1 MTYLQIINA
10 VMRRLRETEVTDVNA
25 TDYSKLIGEY
35 VNSVKKEVEAA
46 WDWNALRT
54 TLTLNTTTGIF
65 NYTLLGSGSRF
76 RVSDVVND
84 TSNYMLQQKGAKWM
98 NQRFL
103 TVDTQLSTPSFYSFN
118 GVDTNLDS
126 KVDLYPVPDG
136 VYVLRFNVTIPQ
148 DDLEANTDTLQ
159 IPSEPIIQG
168 ALARAISERG
178 EDGGRLSNDQYLLY
192 RSAMADEIAI
202 EAGRFSDETIWYS
215 V

>member
-10 VMRRLRETEVTDVNA
+10 VLRRLRETEVTDVDE

-54 TLTLNTTTGIF
+54 TLTLNTVASTF
-65 NYTLLGSGSRF
+65 NYTLIGSGSRF
-76 RVSDVVND
+76 RLSDVVND
-84 TSNYMLQQKGAKWM
+84 TSNYMMQPRSAQWM

-103 TVDTQLSTPSFYSFN
+103 TVDQQLSTPSFYSFN
-118 GVDTNLDS
+118 GVDSNQDS
-126 KVDLYPVPDG
+126 AVDLYPIPDG
-136 VYVLRFNVTIPQ
+136 VYTIRFNVTIPQ
-148 DDLEANTDTLQ
+148 DDLVANTDTLL
-159 IPSEPIIQG
+159 IPSEPVIQG
-168 ALARAISERG
+168 TLARAISERG

-192 RSAMADEIAI
+192 RSALADEIAI
-202 EAGRFSDETIWYS
+202 EAGRFSDETIWYT

>member
-10 VMRRLRETEVTDVNA
+10 VMRRLRETEVTDVNS

-46 WDWNALRT
+46 WNWNALRT

-84 TSNYMLQQKGAKWM
+84 TSNYMLQQKSALWM

-126 KVDLYPVPDG
+126 KVDLYPIPDG

-148 DDLEANTDTLQ
+148 DDLIENSDTLQ

-192 RSAMADEIAI
+192 RSAMSDEIAI
-202 EAGRFSDETIWYS
+202 EAGRFSDETVWYS

>member
-10 VMRRLRETEVTDVNA
+10 VMRRLREAEVTDVNE

-84 TSNYMLQQKGAKWM
+84 TSNYMLQQKSAKWM

-126 KVDLYPVPDG
+126 KVDIYPVPDG

-148 DDLEANTDTLQ
+148 DDLEVNTDTLQ
-159 IPSEPIIQG
+159 VPSEPIIQG

-192 RSAMADEIAI
+192 RSALSDEIAI

>member
-10 VMRRLRETEVTDVNA
+10 VLRRLRETEVTDVNE

-54 TLTLNTTTGIF
+54 TLTLNTEDGVF

-84 TSNYMLQQKGAKWM
+84 TSNYMLQQKGSAWM
-98 NQRFL
+98 NRRFL
-103 TVDTQLSTPSFYSFN
+103 TVDTQRSTPSFYSFN
-118 GVDTNLDS
+118 GVDSNLDS
-126 KVDLYPVPDG
+126 AVDLYPVPDG
-136 VYVLRFNVTIPQ
+136 VYTLRFNVTIPQ
-148 DDLEANTDTLQ
+148 DDLADNTDILQ
-159 IPSEPIIQG
+159 IPSEPVIQG
-168 ALARAISERG
+168 TLARAISERG
-178 EDGGRLSNDQYLLY
+178 EDGGRLSNDQYILY

-202 EAGRFSDETIWYS
+202 EAGRFSDETVWYP

>member
-10 VMRRLRETEVTDVNA
+10 VLRRLRETEVTDVDE

-35 VNSVKKEVEAA
+35 VNSVKKEVESA

-54 TLTLNTTTGIF
+54 TLTLNTVASTF
-65 NYTLLGSGSRF
+65 NYTLIGSGSRF

-84 TSNYMLQQKGAKWM
+84 TSNYMMQPRSAQWM

-103 TVDTQLSTPSFYSFN
+103 TVDQQLSTPSFYSFN
-118 GVDTNLDS
+118 GVDSNQDS
-126 KVDLYPVPDG
+126 AVDLYPIPDG
-136 VYVLRFNVTIPQ
+136 VYTIRFNVTIPQ
-148 DDLEANTDTLQ
+148 DDLVANTDTLL
-159 IPSEPIIQG
+159 IPSEPVIQG
-168 ALARAISERG
+168 TLARAISERG

-192 RSAMADEIAI
+192 RSALADEIAI
-202 EAGRFSDETIWYS
+202 EAGRFSDETIWYT

>member
-46 WDWNALRT
+46 WNWNALRT

-84 TSNYMLQQKGAKWM
+84 TSNYMLQQKSALWM

-126 KVDLYPVPDG
+126 KVDLYPIPDG

-148 DDLEANTDTLQ
+148 DDLIENSDTLQ

-192 RSAMADEIAI
+192 RSAMSDEIAI
-202 EAGRFSDETIWYS
+202 EAGRFSDETVWYS

>member
-10 VMRRLRETEVTDVNA
+10 VLRRLRETEVTDVDE

-35 VNSVKKEVEAA
+35 VNSVKKEVESA

-54 TLTLNTTTGIF
+54 TLTLNTVASTF
-65 NYTLLGSGSRF
+65 NYTLIGSGSRF

-84 TSNYMLQQKGAKWM
+84 TSNYMIQPRSAQWM

-103 TVDTQLSTPSFYSFN
+103 TVDQQLSTPSFYSFN
-118 GVDTNLDS
+118 GVDSNQDS
-126 KVDLYPVPDG
+126 AVDLYPIPDG
-136 VYVLRFNVTIPQ
+136 VYTIRFNVTIPQ
-148 DDLEANTDTLQ
+148 DDLVSNADILL
-159 IPSEPIIQG
+159 IPSEPVIQG
-168 ALARAISERG
+168 TLARAISERG

-192 RSAMADEIAI
+192 RSALADEIAI
-202 EAGRFSDETIWYS
+202 EAGRFSDETIWYT

>member
-10 VMRRLRETEVTDVNA
+10 VLRRLRETEVTDVNE

-54 TLTLNTTTGIF
+54 TLTLNTTSGIF

-84 TSNYMLQQKGAKWM
+84 TSNYMLQQKGAAWM

-118 GVDTNLDS
+118 GVDSNLDS

-136 VYVLRFNVTIPQ
+136 VYTLRFNVTIPQ
-148 DDLEANTDTLQ
+148 DDLADNSDTLQ
-159 IPSEPIIQG
+159 IPSEPVIQG
-168 ALARAISERG
+168 TLARAISERG
-178 EDGGRLSNDQYLLY
+178 EDGGRLSNDQYILY

-202 EAGRFSDETIWYS
+202 EAGRFSDETVWYP

>member
-10 VMRRLRETEVTDVNA
+10 VMRRLRETEVTDVNE

-103 TVDTQLSTPSFYSFN
+103 TIDTQLSTPSFYSFN

-148 DDLEANTDTLQ
+148 DDLAENTDTLQ

>member
-10 VMRRLRETEVTDVNA
+10 VLRRLRETEVTDVNE

-54 TLTLNTTTGIF
+54 TLTLNTTSGIF

-84 TSNYMLQQKGAKWM
+84 TSNYMLQQKGAAWM

-103 TVDTQLSTPSFYSFN
+103 TVDTQRSTPSFYSFN
-118 GVDTNLDS
+118 GVDSNLDS
-126 KVDLYPVPDG
+126 AVDLYPVPDG
-136 VYVLRFNVTIPQ
+136 VYTLRFNVTIPQ
-148 DDLEANTDTLQ
+148 DDLADNTDTLQ
-159 IPSEPIIQG
+159 IPSEPVIQG
-168 ALARAISERG
+168 TLARAISERG
-178 EDGGRLSNDQYLLY
+178 EDGGRLSNDQYTLY

-202 EAGRFSDETIWYS
+202 EAGRFSDETVWYP

>member
-10 VMRRLRETEVTDVNA
+10 VLRRLRETEVTDVNE

-54 TLTLNTTTGIF
+54 TLTLNTVDGVF

-84 TSNYMLQQKGAKWM
+84 TSNYMLQQKGAAWM

-103 TVDTQLSTPSFYSFN
+103 TVDTQRSTPSFYSFN
-118 GVDTNLDS
+118 GVDSNLDS

-136 VYVLRFNVTIPQ
+136 VYTLRFNVTIPQ
-148 DDLEANTDTLQ
+148 DDLADNTDTLQ
-159 IPSEPIIQG
+159 IPSEPVIQG
-168 ALARAISERG
+168 TLARAISERG
-178 EDGGRLSNDQYLLY
+178 EDGGRLSNDQYILY
-192 RSAMADEIAI
+192 RSTMADEIAI
-202 EAGRFSDETIWYS
+202 EAGRFSDETVWYP

>member
-1 MTYLQIINA
+1 
-10 VMRRLRETEVTDVNA
+10 MRRLRETEVTDVNA

-84 TSNYMLQQKGAKWM
+84 TSNYMLQQKGAQWM

>member
-10 VMRRLRETEVTDVNA
+10 VLRRLRETEVTDVDE

-54 TLTLNTTTGIF
+54 TLTLNTVASTF
-65 NYTLLGSGSRF
+65 NYTLIGSGSRF

-84 TSNYMLQQKGAKWM
+84 TSNYMMQPRSAQWM

-103 TVDTQLSTPSFYSFN
+103 TVDQQLSTPSFYSFN
-118 GVDTNLDS
+118 GVDSNQDS
-126 KVDLYPVPDG
+126 AVDLYPIPDG
-136 VYVLRFNVTIPQ
+136 VYTIRFNVTIPQ
-148 DDLEANTDTLQ
+148 DDLVANTDILL
-159 IPSEPIIQG
+159 IPSEPVIQG
-168 ALARAISERG
+168 TLARAISERG

-192 RSAMADEIAI
+192 RSALADEIAI
-202 EAGRFSDETIWYS
+202 EAGRFSDETIWYT

>member
-10 VMRRLRETEVTDVNA
+10 VLRRLRETEVTDVNE

-54 TLTLNTTTGIF
+54 TLTLNTTSGIF

-84 TSNYMLQQKGAKWM
+84 TSNYMLQQKGAAWM

-103 TVDTQLSTPSFYSFN
+103 TVDTQRSTPSFYSFN
-118 GVDTNLDS
+118 GVDSNLDS
-126 KVDLYPVPDG
+126 AVDFYPVPDG
-136 VYVLRFNVTIPQ
+136 VYTLRFNVTIPQ
-148 DDLEANTDTLQ
+148 DDLADNSDTLQ
-159 IPSEPIIQG
+159 IPSEPVIQG
-168 ALARAISERG
+168 TLARAISERG
-178 EDGGRLSNDQYLLY
+178 EDGGRLSNDQYILY

-202 EAGRFSDETIWYS
+202 EAGRFSDETVWYP

>member
-10 VMRRLRETEVTDVNA
+10 VLRRLRETEVTDVDE

-35 VNSVKKEVEAA
+35 VNSVKKEVESA

-54 TLTLNTTTGIF
+54 TLTLNTVASTF
-65 NYTLLGSGSRF
+65 NYTLIGSGSRF

-84 TSNYMLQQKGAKWM
+84 TSNYMMQPRSAQWM

-103 TVDTQLSTPSFYSFN
+103 TVDQQLSTPSFYSFN
-118 GVDTNLDS
+118 GVDSNQDS
-126 KVDLYPVPDG
+126 AVDLYPIPDG
-136 VYVLRFNVTIPQ
+136 VYTLRFNVTIPQ
-148 DDLEANTDTLQ
+148 DDLVANADTLL
-159 IPSEPIIQG
+159 IPSEPVIQG
-168 ALARAISERG
+168 TLARAISERG

-192 RSAMADEIAI
+192 RSALADEIAI
-202 EAGRFSDETIWYS
+202 EAGRFSDETIWYT

>member
-10 VMRRLRETEVTDVNA
+10 VLRRLRETEVTDVNE

-54 TLTLNTTTGIF
+54 TLTLNTTSGIF

-84 TSNYMLQQKGAKWM
+84 TSNYMLQQKGAAWM

-118 GVDTNLDS
+118 GVDSNLDS

-136 VYVLRFNVTIPQ
+136 VYTLRFNVTIPQ
-148 DDLEANTDTLQ
+148 DDLADNTDTLQ
-159 IPSEPIIQG
+159 IPSEPVIQG
-168 ALARAISERG
+168 TLARAISERG
-178 EDGGRLSNDQYLLY
+178 EDGGRLSNDQYILY
-192 RSAMADEIAI
+192 RSTMADEIAI
-202 EAGRFSDETIWYS
+202 EAGRFSDETVWYP

>member
-10 VMRRLRETEVTDVNA
+10 VMRRLREAEVTDVNE

-148 DDLEANTDTLQ
+148 DDLEANTDILQ
-159 IPSEPIIQG
+159 VPYEPIVQG

-192 RSAMADEIAI
+192 RSALSDEIAI

>member
-10 VMRRLRETEVTDVNA
+10 VMRRLREAEVTDVNE

-84 TSNYMLQQKGAKWM
+84 TSNYMLQQKSAKWM

-148 DDLEANTDTLQ
+148 DDLAENTDTLQ
-159 IPSEPIIQG
+159 IPSEPVIQG

-192 RSAMADEIAI
+192 RSALSDEIAI

>member
-10 VMRRLRETEVTDVNA
+10 VLRRLRETEVTDVNE

-54 TLTLNTTTGIF
+54 TLTLNTEDGVF

-76 RVSDVVND
+76 RVSDVVNA
-84 TSNYMLQQKGAKWM
+84 TSNYMLQQKGAAWM

-103 TVDTQLSTPSFYSFN
+103 TVDTQRSTPSFYSFN
-118 GVDTNLDS
+118 GVDSNLDS
-126 KVDLYPVPDG
+126 AVDLYPVPDG
-136 VYVLRFNVTIPQ
+136 VYTLRFNVTIPQ
-148 DDLEANTDTLQ
+148 DDLADNSDTLQ
-159 IPSEPIIQG
+159 IPSEPVIQG
-168 ALARAISERG
+168 TLARAISERG
-178 EDGGRLSNDQYLLY
+178 EDGGRLSNDQYILY

-202 EAGRFSDETIWYS
+202 EAGRFSDETVWYP

>member
-10 VMRRLRETEVTDVNA
+10 VMRRLREAEVTDVNE

-126 KVDLYPVPDG
+126 KVDIYPVPDG

-148 DDLEANTDTLQ
+148 DDLEVNTDTLQ
-159 IPSEPIIQG
+159 VPSEPIIQG

-192 RSAMADEIAI
+192 RSALSDEIAI

>member
-10 VMRRLRETEVTDVNA
+10 VLRRLRETEVTDVDE

-54 TLTLNTTTGIF
+54 TLTLNTVASTF
-65 NYTLLGSGSRF
+65 NYTLIGSGSRF

-84 TSNYMLQQKGAKWM
+84 TSNYMMQPRSAQWM

-103 TVDTQLSTPSFYSFN
+103 TVDQQLSTPSFYSFN
-118 GVDTNLDS
+118 GVDSNQDS
-126 KVDLYPVPDG
+126 AVDLYPIPDG
-136 VYVLRFNVTIPQ
+136 VYTIRFNVTIPQ
-148 DDLEANTDTLQ
+148 DDLVANTDTLL
-159 IPSEPIIQG
+159 IPSEPVIQG
-168 ALARAISERG
+168 TLARAISERG

-192 RSAMADEIAI
+192 RSALADEIAI
-202 EAGRFSDETIWYS
+202 EAGRFSDETIWYT

>member
-10 VMRRLRETEVTDVNA
+10 VMRRLREAEVTDVNE

-84 TSNYMLQQKGAKWM
+84 TSNYMLQQKGATWM

-126 KVDLYPVPDG
+126 KVDIYPVPDG

-159 IPSEPIIQG
+159 IPYEPIVQG

-192 RSAMADEIAI
+192 RSALSDEIAI

>member
-10 VMRRLRETEVTDVNA
+10 VMRRLRETEVTDVNS

-46 WDWNALRT
+46 WNWNALRT

-84 TSNYMLQQKGAKWM
+84 TSNYMLQQKSALWM

-126 KVDLYPVPDG
+126 KVDLYPIPDG

-148 DDLEANTDTLQ
+148 DDLIENTDTLQ

-192 RSAMADEIAI
+192 RSAMSDEIAI
-202 EAGRFSDETIWYS
+202 EAGRFSDETVWYS

>member
-1 MTYLQIINA
+1 
-10 VMRRLRETEVTDVNA
+10 MRRLREAEVTDVNE

-84 TSNYMLQQKGAKWM
+84 TSNYMLQQKSATWM

-103 TVDTQLSTPSFYSFN
+103 TVDTQLSTPSFYGFN

-148 DDLEANTDTLQ
+148 DDLEANTDILQ
-159 IPSEPIIQG
+159 VPYEPIVQG

-192 RSAMADEIAI
+192 RSALSDEIAI

>member
-10 VMRRLRETEVTDVNA
+10 VLRRLRETEVTDVNE

-54 TLTLNTTTGIF
+54 TLTLNTTSGIF

-84 TSNYMLQQKGAKWM
+84 TSNYMLQQKGAAWM

-118 GVDTNLDS
+118 GVDSNLDS

-136 VYVLRFNVTIPQ
+136 VYTLRFNVTIPQ
-148 DDLEANTDTLQ
+148 DDLADNTDTLK
-159 IPSEPIIQG
+159 IPSEPVIQG
-168 ALARAISERG
+168 TLARAISERG
-178 EDGGRLSNDQYLLY
+178 EDGGRLSNDQYILY

-202 EAGRFSDETIWYS
+202 EAGRFSDETVWYP

>member
-10 VMRRLRETEVTDVNA
+10 VLRRLRETEVTDVDE

-54 TLTLNTTTGIF
+54 TLTLNTVASTF
-65 NYTLLGSGSRF
+65 NYTLIGSGSRF

-84 TSNYMLQQKGAKWM
+84 TSNYMMQPRSAQWM

-103 TVDTQLSTPSFYSFN
+103 TVDQQLSTPSFYSFN
-118 GVDTNLDS
+118 GVDSNQDS
-126 KVDLYPVPDG
+126 AVDLYPIPDG
-136 VYVLRFNVTIPQ
+136 VYTIRFNVTIPQ
-148 DDLEANTDTLQ
+148 DDLVSNTDTLL
-159 IPSEPIIQG
+159 IPSEPVIQG
-168 ALARAISERG
+168 TLARAISERG

-192 RSAMADEIAI
+192 RSALADEIAI
-202 EAGRFSDETIWYS
+202 EAGRFSDETIWYT

>member
-10 VMRRLRETEVTDVNA
+10 VMRRLREAEVTDVNE

-84 TSNYMLQQKGAKWM
+84 TSNYMLQQKSAKWM

-126 KVDLYPVPDG
+126 KVDIYPVPDG

-148 DDLEANTDTLQ
+148 DDLEVNTDTLQ
-159 IPSEPIIQG
+159 VPYEPIVQG

-192 RSAMADEIAI
+192 RSALSDEIAI

>member
-10 VMRRLRETEVTDVNA
+10 VLRRLRETEVTDVNE

-54 TLTLNTTTGIF
+54 TLTLNTTSGIF

-84 TSNYMLQQKGAKWM
+84 TSNYMLQQKGAAWM

-118 GVDTNLDS
+118 GVDSNLDS

-136 VYVLRFNVTIPQ
+136 VYTLRFNVTIPQ
-148 DDLEANTDTLQ
+148 DDLADNTDTLQ
-159 IPSEPIIQG
+159 IPSEPVIQG
-168 ALARAISERG
+168 TLARAISERG
-178 EDGGRLSNDQYLLY
+178 EDGGRLSNDQYILY

-202 EAGRFSDETIWYS
+202 EAGRFSDETVWYP